1 MFGSG
6 VNGCG
11 AGMTELYPDIRFE
24 VRIDAAPM
32 SVIADQKAAQSG
44 S

>member
-6 VNGCG
+6 ANGCG
-11 AGMTELYPDIRFE
+11 AGMTELYPDIRFD

-32 SVIADQKAAQSG
+32 SVNVDQKASRPRP
-44 S
+44 